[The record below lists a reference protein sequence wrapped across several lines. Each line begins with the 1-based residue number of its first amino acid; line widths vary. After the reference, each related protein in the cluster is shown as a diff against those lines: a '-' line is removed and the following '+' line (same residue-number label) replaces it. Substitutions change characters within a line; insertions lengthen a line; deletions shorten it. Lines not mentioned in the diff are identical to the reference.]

1 MRIQKLIAHR
11 RLRRKMSI
19 RREIFGTPERY
30 RLTVTRSLTNIY
42 AQIINDVEGKTLVAC
57 SSLDKEVR
65 SAIKPEM
72 KKTEISKIVGLHL
85 AKKALSSNVKDV
97 AFDRNGYLYHG
108 RVKAL
113 ADGAR
118 EGGLVF

>member
-19 RREIFGTPERY
+19 RHKVYGTPERY
-30 RLTVTRSLTNIY
+30 RLTITRSLSNVS
-42 AQIINDVEGKTLVAC
+42 AQIINDVDGKTLVAA
-57 SSLDKEVR
+57 SSLEKAVR
-65 SAIKPEM
+65 EMIKPEM
-72 KKTEISKIVGLHL
+72 KKVDVSKLVGLHL
-85 AKKALSSNVKDV
+85 AKKALAAEIKDV
-97 AFDRNGYLYHG
+97 AFDRNGYVYHG